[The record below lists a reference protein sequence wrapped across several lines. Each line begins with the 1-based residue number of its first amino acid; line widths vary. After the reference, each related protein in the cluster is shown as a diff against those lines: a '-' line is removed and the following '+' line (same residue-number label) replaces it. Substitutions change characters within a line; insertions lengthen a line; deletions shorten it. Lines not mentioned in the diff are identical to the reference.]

1 MSNSSSR
8 PPTWSGYVKTLATTA
23 LGLVGALMLFVLL
36 MDPYRDVPF
45 SLPIERP
52 LMDDNQRFL
61 YPGVVR
67 SGRFDSAVFGT
78 STGRLLQP
86 AHLDRLLGGRF
97 ANLAMNSAMAWEQY
111 KLADL
116 FLRTVPAPRTV
127 VFTLD
132 GVWCAANA
140 DVERTTFRPFPPW
153 MYDDDPWNDLAYLL
167 NGKTLEIAW
176 RLAEYHLGLRR
187 PRLGSDGYERFVP
200 PDDQWDR
207 AKVEDKIYGGPKRA
221 VQPVVPPYAPSEAER
236 QGWRFP
242 ALVWLAELLKRLP
255 AETRPVLAFMPVH
268 VIAQPAPGSHADA
281 YERACKDRVASL
293 GAEAGAYVVDF
304 RIPSRV
310 TADDANYWDNL
321 HYRVGIADW
330 IEDSLAS
337 VLRGQGDAPDG
348 AWRLLAVPPAGSPR
362 RAPIS

>member
-1 MSNSSSR
+1 MRN
-8 PPTWSGYVKTLATTA
+8 PPARSGAWSGYVRTLVATA
-23 LGLVGALMLFVLL
+23 VGLVGALTLFVLL
-36 MDPYRDVPF
+36 MDPYRNVPF
-45 SLPIERP
+45 SPPIERP

-61 YPGVVR
+61 FPGVVR

-86 AHLDRLLGGRF
+86 SHLDGRLGGRF
-97 ANLAMNSAMAWEQY
+97 ANLSMNSAMAWEQVQ
-111 KLADL
+111 LADL

-132 GVWCAANA
+132 SVWCDARA

-176 RLAEYHLGLRR
+176 RLAEYHLGLRK
-187 PRLGSDGYERFVP
+187 PRLGGDGYERFVP
-200 PDDQWDR
+200 PDERWDR
-207 AKVEDKIYGGPKRA
+207 AKVEAAIYGGPKRSIHP
-221 VQPVVPPYAPSEAER
+221 QVPPYVPDEAER
-236 QGWRFP
+236 QGWRYP
-242 ALVWLAELLKRLP
+242 ALDWLAELLARLP

-268 VIAQPAPGSHADA
+268 VWAQPQPGSRNEA
-281 YERACKDRVASL
+281 YERGCKERVARL

-310 TADDANYWDNL
+310 TADDANYWDHL

-330 IEDSLAS
+330 IEETLAS
-337 VLRGQGDAPDG
+337 VLRGQSEAPDG
-348 AWRLLAVPPAGSPR
+348 AWRLLAAPPAGSPR
-362 RAPIS
+362 RAPVS